1 MSSHFGHV
9 RKIALR
15 LAAAALLFN
24 ALVPAGFMLHPTGGA
39 GLTVVLCPDQ
49 GALPGYSAE
58 QRHSSGILDHLSVLS
73 QIGDESTC
81 SFSLV
86 AGPLLGTTVQNVQRR
101 DLVSAA
107 VPAIQIAF
115 RPQIRRSLFPVR
127 GPPGIS

>member
-1 MSSHFGHV
+1 MQ
-9 RKIALR
+9 RIALR
-15 LAAAALLFN
+15 LAAVALLFN

-58 QRHSSGILDHLSVLS
+58 QRHLSGIMDHLSVLS

-81 SFSLV
+81 SFSIV
-86 AGPLLGTTVQNVQRR
+86 AGPLLGTTVQNLQRQ
-101 DLVSAA
+101 DLASVA

-115 RPQIRRSLFPVR
+115 RPQSRRSSFPVR

>member
-1 MSSHFGHV
+1 MNRRFGHLQ
-9 RKIALR
+9 KIALR
-15 LAAAALLFN
+15 LAAVALLVN

-58 QRHSSGILDHLSVLS
+58 QRHSSGTMDHLSVLS

-81 SFSLV
+81 SFSMV
-86 AGPLLGTTVQNVQRR
+86 AGPLLGSSVQNLQRR
-101 DLVSAA
+101 DLVSVA
-107 VPAIQIAF
+107 VPAIQIAI
-115 RPQIRRSLFPVR
+115 RPQNRRSSFSVR